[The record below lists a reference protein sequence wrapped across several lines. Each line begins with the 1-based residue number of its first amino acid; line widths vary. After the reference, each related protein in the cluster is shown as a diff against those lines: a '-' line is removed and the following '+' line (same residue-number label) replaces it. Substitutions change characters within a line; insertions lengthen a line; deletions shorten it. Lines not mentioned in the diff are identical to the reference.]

1 MLGIP
6 SDIGESCH
14 TMKLE
19 TQRRLAAEAS
29 RGISSGPSYDLARK
43 FLSACGN
50 PGRIL
55 EFGAGTGNF
64 ARRLIT
70 ERVVS
75 EITCADILPE
85 PETLP
90 TGIEWIHAD
99 LNNPLSVPDEAFDT
113 LVCIEVIEHLENPR
127 AVFREFHRVLRSGGA
142 VILTT
147 PNQESLRSLAG
158 LVLGRHFAAF
168 LGASYPAHIT
178 ALLEIDLRRIC
189 AETGFETPLIDYTHT
204 GRIPKLT
211 CLRWPQVFRGRWF
224 SDNLGLITQKKLN
237 ENF

>member
-1 MLGIP
+1 MN
-6 SDIGESCH
+6 
-14 TMKLE
+14 LE

-29 RGISSGPSYDLARK
+29 RGISSGPSYELARR
-43 FLSACGN
+43 LLATRGH

-64 ARRLIT
+64 ARRLLA

-75 EITCADILPE
+75 EMTCADILPR
-85 PETLP
+85 PDDLP
-90 TGIEWIHAD
+90 IGIDWIGAD
-99 LNNPLSVPDEAFDT
+99 LNHPLGVPEASYDT
-113 LVCIEVIEHLENPR
+113 IVCIEVIEHLENPR
-127 AVFREFHRVLRSGGA
+127 AVFREFHRVLRPGGA

-147 PNQESLRSLAG
+147 PNQESLRSLAS

-178 ALLEIDLRRIC
+178 ALLERDLRRIC
-189 AETGFETPLIDYTHT
+189 DETGFEPPRFDYTHT

-211 CLRWPQVFRGRWF
+211 RHRWPRGFRGRWF
-224 SDNLGLITQKKLN
+224 SDNLGLLACKSA
-237 ENF
+237 E